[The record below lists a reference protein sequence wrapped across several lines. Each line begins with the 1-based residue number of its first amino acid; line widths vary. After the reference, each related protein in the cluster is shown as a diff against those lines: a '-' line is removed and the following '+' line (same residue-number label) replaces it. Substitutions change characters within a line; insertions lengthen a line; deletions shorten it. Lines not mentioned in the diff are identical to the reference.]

1 MYSSLAIA
9 YAFVQKG
16 IEDGNPVTQMKL
28 QKLVYF
34 ANGIHLAQYDNP
46 LIKENFQSWDYGP
59 VIPEI
64 YQQFK
69 IYGSSPI
76 EDTSLLFVFNPSAK
90 KVLESDVLDEKAKE
104 TISVTWNS
112 LKDISAITLSAWT
125 HKKGSPW
132 ETHYKNGIIPNEEIK
147 EYFKSEFVKD

>member
-16 IEDGNPVTQMKL
+16 IDDGNPVTQMKL

-34 ANGIHLAQYDNP
+34 ANGIHLAQYGEP
-46 LIKENFQSWDYGP
+46 LIKENFESWDYGP
-59 VIPEI
+59 VIPQI

-76 EDTSLLFVFNPSAK
+76 DDTSLFFVFNPSAK
-90 KVLESDVLDEKAKE
+90 NVLDLAVLDENAKE
-104 TISVTWNS
+104 TISVTWKS

-132 ETHYKNGIIPNEEIK
+132 EKHYQNGIIPNDEIK
-147 EYFKSEFVKD
+147 EYFKTEFVKD